1 MLALIERKCVLDV
14 KGALMVGKH
23 IYFPPDSARC
33 TSSAK
38 KAAEG
43 AVPASGHIKNPSPI
57 FRFQVQ
63 GQFNRASRCS
73 GTEAF
78 VCMWQ
83 TSCKGSQQ
91 TGGFTLKMD

>member
-23 IYFPPDSARC
+23 IYFPPDSALC

-43 AVPASGHIKNPSPI
+43 AVPASGHIKNPRLI

-63 GQFNRASRCS
+63 GQF
-73 GTEAF
+73 
-78 VCMWQ
+78 
-83 TSCKGSQQ
+83 
-91 TGGFTLKMD
+91 D